1 MASFWLWL
9 PPLDPALHAILRGFV
24 ATAVA
29 KQWWSHLARIFE
41 IASFEVHGPFKI
53 DYEKRRGGRTLVFDE
68 FWSKDADASYL
79 AKERGSYVFAVR
91 NRGLTPIYVG
101 NRTGSG
107 VGKGVLSSPIECHG
121 IAVQEGCSP
130 TMERALESLVRFIER
145 EEAARGRIAR
155 SERSRLAEDAEQC
168 QVVLDKM
175 MLILLG
181 LGEGKHN
188 YLRARLK
195 EML

>member
-1 MASFWLWL
+1 MENSCVMASFWLWL

-121 IAVQEGCSP
+121 IGP
-130 TMERALESLVRFIER
+130 TSGPRLRGASGWRSGIPDLCLTVLIAWSGWYRLRMGMASLLRF
-145 EEAARGRIAR
+145 ART
-155 SERSRLAEDAEQC
+155 
-168 QVVLDKM
+168 
-175 MLILLG
+175 
-181 LGEGKHN
+181 
-188 YLRARLK
+188 
-195 EML
+195 